1 MSLFRA
7 SATQTDL
14 EPWPGVWMTGYG
26 ARTKPAEGI
35 HDPIMARALMMDADG
50 EYLVIVSCDLL
61 GVGTQDVKDIRKSIN
76 ERVGIPESSIMVAG
90 THTHSGP
97 ATQYQRGVMGI
108 LSPEWLAKAK
118 EKIVEA
124 VCTLPG
130 KLEPAT
136 FSYAKTRIEGFGYNR
151 ADKSRTIDE
160 DFIAFS
166 VDSWAGTNIATLIN
180 FSTHAVTMGPKNL
193 LFSGDFPGAACR
205 KLSELRGGIGLYLAG
220 AGGDADPVLNRDR
233 GWGTG
238 TFEDVDAFGN
248 MIACKADEILSSA
261 QRVCTVK
268 IKTMIRTVDM
278 PMAEPVSDEE
288 LAELTAEYELMITK
302 ADELESTSIESA
314 MLQWA
319 NDLRNAIQKDSVPK
333 TTPVEIF
340 AAKIDDFAIVGVP
353 VEAYSDI
360 ALAVKADMSPSVCAF
375 VGYANG
381 LYCYIPAQ
389 WEYEQGGYAA
399 TAYRWFEGMMTGF
412 CEDADSR
419 LVSAIS
425 EVFSQIDRQE

>member
-7 SATQTDL
+7 SATQTNL

-26 ARTKPAEGI
+26 ARTKPAEGT
-35 HDPIMARALMMDADG
+35 HDPIMARALMIDADG
-50 EYLVIVSCDLL
+50 VFFVIVSCDLL
-61 GVGTQDVKDIRKSIN
+61 GIGTQDVNDIRRCIHQ
-76 ERVGIPESSIMVAG
+76 RAGIPESAIMVAG

-97 ATQYQRGVMGI
+97 ATQYQRGVMGV
-108 LSPEWLAKAK
+108 LNPEWLAKAK

-136 FSYAKTRIEGFGYNR
+136 FSYAKSKIEGFGYNR
-151 ADKSRTIDE
+151 ADKTRTIDE
-160 DFIAFS
+160 DFIVFS

-205 KLSELRGGIGLYLAG
+205 KLSETRGGIGLYLAG
-220 AGGDADPVLNRDR
+220 AGGDADPVINRDR

-238 TFEDVDAFGN
+238 TFEDVEAFGN
-248 MIACKADEILSSA
+248 MLAGKADELLGSA
-261 QRVCTVK
+261 QKVCTVK
-268 IKTMIRTVDM
+268 IKTLSRTVDM
-278 PMAEPVSDEE
+278 PMAEPVSDDE
-288 LAELTAEYELMITK
+288 LAGLIAEYESAIAK
-302 ADELESTSIESA
+302 AGEAGKTSIESA
-314 MLQWA
+314 MLVWA
-319 NDLRNAIQKDSVPK
+319 NDLKNAIHNNSVPK

-340 AAKIDDFAIVGVP
+340 AAKINDFSLVGVP
-353 VEAYSDI
+353 VEPYSDI

-375 VGYANG
+375 VGYSNG
-381 LYCYIPAQ
+381 LYCYIPAK
-389 WEYEQGGYAA
+389 WEYEQGGYAS

-419 LVSAIS
+419 LVSAVAEI
-425 EVFSQIDRQE
+425 FSQMDAQE

>member
-26 ARTKPAEGI
+26 ARTKPAEGT

-61 GVGTQDVKDIRKSIN
+61 GIGTNDVNDIRRSIHQQT
-76 ERVGIPESSIMVAG
+76 GIPEKSIMITG

-97 ATQYQRGVMGI
+97 ATQYQRGVMGM
-108 LSPEWLAKAK
+108 LNPEWLAKAK
-118 EKIVEA
+118 EKITEA

-136 FSYAKTRIEGFGYNR
+136 FSYAKTKIEEFGYNR
-151 ADKSRTIDE
+151 ADKSRSIDE

-180 FSTHAVTMGPKNL
+180 FSTHAVTLGPQNL

-205 KLSELRGGIGLYLAG
+205 KLGNIRGGIGMYLAG
-220 AGGDADPVLNRDR
+220 AGGDADPIINRDR

-238 TFEDVDAFGN
+238 TFEDVEAFGN
-248 MIACKADEILSSA
+248 MLARKADELLNDA
-261 QRVCTVK
+261 QKACAVK
-268 IKTMIRTVDM
+268 IKTCSEIVDM
-278 PMAEPVSDEE
+278 PMAEPVSDKE
-288 LAELTAEYELMITK
+288 LTELTAKYESAIAE
-302 ADELESTSIESA
+302 ADSAGKTCMESA

-319 NDLRNAIQKDSVPK
+319 NDLKAAIQNNCVPK
-333 TTPVEIF
+333 TTPIEIF
-340 AAKIDDFAIVGVP
+340 AAKINDFYLVGVP

-360 ALAVKADMSPSVCAF
+360 ALAVKADMSPAVCAF

-381 LYCYIPAQ
+381 LYCYIPAK

-419 LVSAIS
+419 LVSAILKI
-425 EVFSQIDRQE
+425 FSQMDTQE